1 MGMISRKTLITLVV
15 AMLSVTT
22 LWAGQWTSL
31 GPDGGDVRSLNFDP
45 KNPDRIYLGTST
57 GTLFLSND
65 GGHSWSRLAHLGGDD
80 NVSGSH
86 RHRSAES
93 RNTFMSLPGA

>member
-1 MGMISRKTLITLVV
+1 MISRAIRTVSRKTLIAIAVTLV
-15 AMLSVTT
+15 STTT

-57 GTLFLSND
+57 GTLFVSAD
-65 GGHSWSRLAHLGGDD
+65 GGHSWARVGHLRGDQHVLD
-80 NVSGSH
+80 YI
-86 RHRSAES
+86 
-93 RNTFMSLPGA
+93 TTDTLDITQ